1 MNFKKLLIISFIL
14 GGIIFRTDSIKAES
28 LSLTDVFQSLGIL
41 SNYEPKGMLDL
52 VYLELIEEENSV
64 ETVLDEPVE
73 EVAVSTSKR
82 SEDESVDA
90 EKLDLLARI
99 IEAEAKGES
108 YEGKLAVGQVVLNRV
123 KHNQFPDT
131 IYDVIYQPRQFEP
144 VMNGTFYNEATE
156 ESIQAAYEVLRQDEP
171 IIDALYFYNPTIAA
185 NQDWFDTLEF
195 VDEIG
200 NHVFRR

>member
-1 MNFKKLLIISFIL
+1 MSFKKLIIISFII
-14 GGIIFRTDSIKAES
+14 GGIIFKTDAVKAES

-41 SNYEPKGMLDL
+41 SSYEPISLLDL
-52 VYLELIEEENSV
+52 NYLDLREENSI

-82 SEDESVDA
+82 TEEDSVDP
-90 EKLDLLARI
+90 EIIDLLSRI

-123 KHNQFPDT
+123 KHHQFPDT

-156 ESIQAAYEVLRQDEP
+156 ESIQAAHEVLRQDEP

-185 NQDWFDTLEF
+185 NQEWFDTLEF